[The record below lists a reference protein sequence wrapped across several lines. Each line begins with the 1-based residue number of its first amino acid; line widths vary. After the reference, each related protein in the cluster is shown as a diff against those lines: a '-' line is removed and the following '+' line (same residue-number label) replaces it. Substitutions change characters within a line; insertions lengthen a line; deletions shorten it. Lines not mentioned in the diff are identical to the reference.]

1 MNNKAMTT
9 IKVLQSKRCQC
20 GVIASSGGRL
30 TRGFEFTVTN
40 GREINMQNNP
50 ETHERAR
57 TF

>member
-1 MNNKAMTT
+1 MTT

-20 GVIASSGGRL
+20 GVIASSGGGL

-40 GREINMQNNP
+40 GHEINMQNNP
-50 ETHERAR
+50 ETHELAR